1 MEREQSPH
9 KMMGTDCLC
18 LAFLFCIGRGSERV
32 CMIMNALSYPP
43 FSSGKKK
50 SKTLSRP
57 SIFVA
62 INQSVNTYLPMALSP
77 TVSHY
82 IVYVFD
88 ACFVVRPSISLS
100 LLKRERD
107 GERLPKT
114 TNLQKKSR
122 QINSGWMVG
131 TSYSY
136 SPKHMKG

>member
-1 MEREQSPH
+1 
-9 KMMGTDCLC
+9 
-18 LAFLFCIGRGSERV
+18 
-32 CMIMNALSYPP
+32 MIMNALSYSP
-43 FSSGKKK
+43 FPSGKKK

-62 INQSVNTYLPMALSP
+62 INQSVKDLPMALTP

-114 TNLQKKSR
+114 TNPQKKSR
-122 QINSGWMVG
+122 QINSGIDGGDFVFI
-131 TSYSY
+131 
-136 SPKHMKG
+136 